1 MYLFDIGTDKALCVI
16 DLDTVMTGYYISDV
30 GDMLRT
36 YLSPAG
42 EEESDFSLIRIRE
55 DYFQEIV
62 KGYLGEMRSELS
74 DEELLYFVYA
84 GKFAIYMQAIRFLG
98 DYLNNDR
105 YYLVRYPDQNLVRAN
120 NQCELLKQ
128 YIGKEDQL
136 NEILMNYLK
145 QTKS

>member
-1 MYLFDIGTDKALCVI
+1 
-16 DLDTVMTGYYISDV
+16 MTGYYISDV

-42 EEESDFSLIRIRE
+42 EEESDYSLIQIRE

-62 KGYLGEMRSELS
+62 KGYLGEMLPELS
-74 DEELLYFVYA
+74 EQELQYFVYA
-84 GKFAIYMQAIRFLG
+84 GKFAIYMQAIRFLS

-105 YYLVRYPDQNLVRAN
+105 YYQVKYADQNLVRTN
-120 NQCELLKQ
+120 NQCMLLKK
-128 YIGKEDQL
+128 YLEKENLL
-136 NEILMNYLK
+136 NEMLENYLK